1 MELKYKMTSNIG
13 ILLKYS
19 LIPTLLNIP
28 FASCFFL
35 INFDFLLPRI
45 SRCDNII
52 VLPLLVY
59 ETTGLKLLVFF
70 CTLTNQMISFYIQS
84 ISIFFI
90 FLTFYHSDAFF

>member
-1 MELKYKMTSNIG
+1 MELKYKISSNIG
-13 ILLKYS
+13 ILLKCF

-28 FASCFFL
+28 LASCFFS
-35 INFDFLLPRI
+35 INFDFLLPHI

-70 CTLTNQMISFYIQS
+70 CTLSNKITSFYIQS